1 MSFDRRLATHF
12 DWLTLVF
19 ALAIIALSIVLLY
32 SATSERTEGPTGM
45 HLKQLIWT
53 GVGLVSLLLVL
64 CIDYQTLCRHSY
76 LLYAILLISL
86 VVVLFFGRV
95 VNGSQRWLVIG
106 PWHIQT
112 SEFAKPILILVLA
125 RYFAE
130 HTPSGVASLS
140 WRDLLLPL
148 VLVGLPFALIVKQPN
163 LSTAT
168 VLVAILCVMVL
179 TIGLQMKTLIPL
191 VVFGVGA
198 VPLAWSVLLKDYQR
212 ERLLTLLNPQPDLLG
227 AGYHGWQSKIA
238 IGSGG
243 LWGKGFLEG
252 TQSRLSFLP
261 ERHTDFIFAV
271 LAEEIGFVGVL
282 LLLCLFSCLIVHGFV
297 IAYRSRDRLGALLA
311 TGVVAMLSVQVFLN
325 IGMTIGLVPII
336 GLPLPLM
343 SYGGSS
349 LVMTFLCLGLLM
361 NVRMRRFKSM
371 SFPSAP

>member
-12 DWLTLVF
+12 DWLTLVS

-53 GVGLVSLLLVL
+53 GVGLVSLLLIL

-130 HTPSGVASLS
+130 HTPSGVAPLS